1 MANNENLKP
10 LNELCKEDAKKIRS
24 KGGKAR
30 AAKIKEL
37 KAFKE
42 YILEGLKTEIT
53 DKQGNKVSAKQAGA
67 LKVIKKFVEG
77 DYKFV
82 ELVLKILSEM
92 PAEKQEIIGD
102 LSVAPTSFNILPVK
116 GNDEV

>member
-1 MANNENLKP
+1 M
-10 LNELCKEDAKKIRS
+10 
-24 KGGKAR
+24 
-30 AAKIKEL
+30 
-37 KAFKE
+37 
-42 YILEGLKTEIT
+42 
-53 DKQGNKVSAKQAGA
+53 SAKQAGA

-82 ELVLKILSEM
+82 ELVLKVLSEM

-116 GNDEV
+116 GNNEV

>member
-1 MANNENLKP
+1 MPNEKNLKP
-10 LNELCKEDAKKIRS
+10 NTERTPKERKELAR
-24 KGGKAR
+24 KAGIASGQKR
-30 AAKIKEL
+30 REL

-82 ELVLKILSEM
+82 ELVLKVLSEM